1 MLRQTRKRILLYR
14 SNGEKTVIHWQ
25 QTLRLE
31 DDEGRGRVEGGMTNT
46 EVMARCGIANV
57 AVLER

>member
-1 MLRQTRKRILLYR
+1 MYR